1 MIEISFEIS
10 VGDATADAASRYHA
24 HVRRMN
30 AEFLD
35 SRSQAGR
42 YDR

>member
-10 VGDATADAASRYHA
+10 VGDATADAASRYDA
-24 HVRRMN
+24 DVRRMN
-30 AEFLD
+30 PEFMD

-42 YDR
+42 YER